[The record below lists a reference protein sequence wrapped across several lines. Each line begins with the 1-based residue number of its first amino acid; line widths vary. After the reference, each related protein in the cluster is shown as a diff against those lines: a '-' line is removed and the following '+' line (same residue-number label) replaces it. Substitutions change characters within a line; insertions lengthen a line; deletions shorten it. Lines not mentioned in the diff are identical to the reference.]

1 MALQIVYKSL
11 RSLIAVRYEVKRTE
25 DSARSDYKIT
35 DIYFQIIIDEM
46 NNYHTHLLSPHK
58 QRLKHS
64 REA

>member
-46 NNYHTHLLSPHK
+46 NNY
-58 QRLKHS
+58 
-64 REA
+64 